1 MENHRKTLLH
11 LIKERAYKHGKF
23 TLSSGKES
31 EHYINCKPVILN
43 AAGLKL
49 VSHSMLEYIDQNSV
63 AVAGLTLGADPLVC
77 GVALASLEHPWCPTQ
92 DALIVR
98 KEAKGHGT
106 NAWVEGPLPVVRSEI
121 TVLEDVVT
129 TGGSSLKAVEK
140 LRDMGYNVNRII
152 SIVDRE
158 EGGRELMKE
167 SGIELFSLVTI
178 RDFL

>member
-1 MENHRKTLLH
+1 MKQE
-11 LIKERAYKHGKF
+11 LIKILKRDSYRNGDF
-23 TLSSGKES
+23 TLSSGKKT

>member
-1 MENHRKTLLH
+1 MKQE
-11 LIKERAYKHGKF
+11 LIKILKRDSYRNGDF
-23 TLSSGKES
+23 TLSSGKKT

-106 NAWVEGPLPVVRSEI
+106 NAWVEGPLPETGSEI

-129 TGGSSLKAVEK
+129 TGGSSLKAVGK

>member
-1 MENHRKTLLH
+1 MKQE
-11 LIKERAYKHGKF
+11 LIKILKRDSYRNGDF
-23 TLSSGKES
+23 TLSSGKKT
-31 EHYINCKPVILN
+31 EHYINCRPVILN

-49 VSHSMLEYIDQNSV
+49 VSHSMLEYIGQNSV

-167 SGIELFSLVTI
+167 SGIELFPLVTI

>member
-1 MENHRKTLLH
+1 MKQE
-11 LIKERAYKHGKF
+11 LIKILKRDSYRNGDF
-23 TLSSGKES
+23 TLSSGKKT

-98 KEAKGHGT
+98 KEAKGTAQMPG
-106 NAWVEGPLPVVRSEI
+106 
-121 TVLEDVVT
+121 
-129 TGGSSLKAVEK
+129 
-140 LRDMGYNVNRII
+140 
-152 SIVDRE
+152 
-158 EGGRELMKE
+158 
-167 SGIELFSLVTI
+167 
-178 RDFL
+178 

>member
-1 MENHRKTLLH
+1 MKQE
-11 LIKERAYKHGKF
+11 LIKILKRDSYRNGDF
-23 TLSSGKES
+23 TLSSGKKT

-49 VSHSMLEYIDQNSV
+49 VSHSMLEYIGQNSV

-106 NAWVEGPLPVVRSEI
+106 NAWVEGPLPVAGSEI

-129 TGGSSLKAVEK
+129 TGGSSLKAAEK

-167 SGIELFSLVTI
+167 SGIELFPLVTI

>member
-1 MENHRKTLLH
+1 MKQE
-11 LIKERAYKHGKF
+11 LIKILKRDSYRNGDF
-23 TLSSGKES
+23 TLSSGKKT

-49 VSHSMLEYIDQNSV
+49 VSHSMLEYIGQNSV

-106 NAWVEGPLPVVRSEI
+106 NAWVEGPLPDTGSEI

-167 SGIELFSLVTI
+167 SGIELFPLVTI